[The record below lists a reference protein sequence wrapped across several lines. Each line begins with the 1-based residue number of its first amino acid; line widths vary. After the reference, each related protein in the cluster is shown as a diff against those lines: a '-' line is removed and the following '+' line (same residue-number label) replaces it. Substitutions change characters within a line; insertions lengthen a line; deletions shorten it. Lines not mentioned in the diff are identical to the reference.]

1 MSTTSVAI
9 SIGSRGEEQFEACE
23 SGNYFVEDT
32 SPVSDATN
40 IRVHLDEF
48 AYVTM
53 TVGQWKALV
62 GAVYLGIEAIPA
74 KRQQRLERE
83 ARSRALVAQAA
94 VQS

>member
-48 AYVTM
+48 AY
-53 TVGQWKALV
+53 
-62 GAVYLGIEAIPA
+62 GIEAIPA